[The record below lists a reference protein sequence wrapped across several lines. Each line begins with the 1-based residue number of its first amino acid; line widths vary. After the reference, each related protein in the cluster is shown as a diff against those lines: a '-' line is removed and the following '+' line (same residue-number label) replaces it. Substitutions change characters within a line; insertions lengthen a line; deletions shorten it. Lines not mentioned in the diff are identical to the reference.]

1 MRAQPTLDRTAVV
14 LRLAAVALLLVC
26 TALVGGPASA
36 EEGDVTWGVRTA
48 ANDQGEVRQNYAY
61 EVDPG
66 ASITDA
72 IVVTNHGAA
81 ELVLSV
87 YAADGFSTDAGE
99 LDVLTAEHD
108 STGVGAWLTPAV
120 SRLTVPGG
128 ASVEVPFTLVVPQ
141 DATPGDHVGAVVT
154 SLADPD
160 RAEGISVDR
169 RLGIRV
175 VARVAGDLRPG
186 MVVED
191 TALTYAGS
199 ANPFAAGSAT
209 LTWTVVNAGNTRL
222 SGEQY
227 VTVAGP
233 FGWFRRDVAVDG
245 LPELLPG
252 ESRTVRVAVPGVLP
266 VFRLTGTATVE
277 PTSPVGD
284 AAAAGLAAQQVRVTA
299 TAVPWSQLVVLALV
313 VGAGVGTVLA
323 VRRSRRRRAAR
334 EEARVA
340 EAVSRALHD
349 RDAGPAH
356 VSG

>member
-1 MRAQPTLDRTAVV
+1 MRARPTLDRTAVV
-14 LRLAAVALLLVC
+14 LRLAAVVLLMAGAV
-26 TALVGGPASA
+26 LVGSPASA
-36 EEGDVTWGVRTA
+36 EDGDVTWGVRTA
-48 ANDQGEVRQNYAY
+48 ADDQGEVRQNYAY

-72 IVVTNHGAA
+72 MVVTNHGDA

-87 YAADGFSTDAGE
+87 YAADGFSTEAGE
-99 LDVLTAEHD
+99 LDVQTAEHD

-120 SRLTVPGG
+120 SRLTVPAG

-154 SLADPD
+154 SLADSD

-175 VARVAGDLRPG
+175 VARVAGGLRPG
-186 MVVED
+186 MTVQD
-191 TALTYAGS
+191 AALTYAGS

-252 ESRTVRVAVPGVLP
+252 ESRAVRVSVPGVLP
-266 VFRLTGTATVE
+266 LFRLTGTVTVE

-284 AAAAGLAAQQVRVTA
+284 DAAAGLAARQARVTA
-299 TAVPWSQLVVLALV
+299 TAVPWSQLAVLALV
-313 VGAGVGTVLA
+313 AGAAAGTVLA
-323 VRRSRRRRAAR
+323 VRRGRRRRAAH
-334 EEARVA
+334 EDARVA
-340 EAVSRALHD
+340 EAVSRALRD
-349 RDAGPAH
+349 RDAVPH
-356 VSG
+356 T